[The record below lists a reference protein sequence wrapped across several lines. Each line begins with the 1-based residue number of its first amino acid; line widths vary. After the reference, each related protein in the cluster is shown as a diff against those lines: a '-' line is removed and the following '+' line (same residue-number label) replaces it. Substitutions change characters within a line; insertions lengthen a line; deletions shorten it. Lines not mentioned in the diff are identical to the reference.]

1 MITAA
6 RLFDNSAHADQFLS
20 GLGVLATVRKRH
32 RADGKVSLAWRP
44 LTLRLITS
52 NGKPVEGKPA
62 PVMRE
67 LEHSYL
73 IRDHDGATKKVNR
86 YTLMAGANRFELC

>member
-6 RLFDNSAHADQFLS
+6 RLFDSSAQADQFLS
-20 GLGVLATVRKRH
+20 ELGVLATVRKRH

-52 NGKPVEGKPA
+52 NGKSVEGKPA
-62 PVMRE
+62 HVMRE
-67 LEHSYL
+67 VEHAYI
-73 IRDHDGATKKVNR
+73 IRDSSGQAQKVNR
-86 YTLMAGANRFELC
+86 YTLMSGANRFELC